1 MVLGDGD
8 AEHRHDD
15 QDKSRRAPLAPSGRA
30 LRLSASRA
38 ERKTDRD
45 FVLAELAD
53 HQRLDGVS
61 RGASFSRA
69 ERASIAPNGCAA
81 RLPAR

>member
-1 MVLGDGD
+1 M
-8 AEHRHDD
+8 AMPNTATTIRT
-15 QDKSRRAPLAPSGRA
+15 KSRRAPLAPSGRA

-53 HQRLDGVS
+53 HQRLDAYS
-61 RGASFSRA
+61 AAQASV
-69 ERASIAPNGCAA
+69 APNGCVA